1 MQLCSKPRQLNPRMS
16 NRQLVI
22 AAGLIAL
29 GSIGIVLKSENDQLT
44 SQGDPKQWLLPDEL
58 NEASGLA
65 VLDQDTVLVHNDE
78 TARLYRIGLADQ
90 YIEVLG
96 QIGEPPID
104 EDLEGVAVRDRDI
117 YLVNS
122 TGVVFRI
129 ADVDFNRTNQ
139 SFPADS
145 FDLGLTE
152 LCEMEGLAHEDGAL
166 LLPCKT
172 ALHEKYQDQLV
183 VFRYQLDSGE
193 LDLLF
198 AIADAEIKGITD
210 SQPTA
215 IETTSDAWLILVQQ
229 HLLEVSRST
238 LAVNVHRLDPIRHRQ
253 PEGLAVLPDGGIIIV
268 DDRRKGIGKLTRYA
282 GLNELTRPIPANRAG
297 RAR

>member
-1 MQLCSKPRQLNPRMS
+1 M
-16 NRQLVI
+16 
-22 AAGLIAL
+22 
-29 GSIGIVLKSENDQLT
+29 
-44 SQGDPKQWLLPDEL
+44 
-58 NEASGLA
+58 
-65 VLDQDTVLVHNDE
+65 
-78 TARLYRIGLADQ
+78 
-90 YIEVLG
+90 
-96 QIGEPPID
+96 
-104 EDLEGVAVRDRDI
+104 
-117 YLVNS
+117 
-122 TGVVFRI
+122 
-129 ADVDFNRTNQ
+129 
-139 SFPADS
+139 
-145 FDLGLTE
+145 
-152 LCEMEGLAHEDGAL
+152 

-297 RAR
+297 SVR